1 MGYIELANPKWDRRL
16 IQLMMM
22 AWCHLLLHNTRL
34 HIRLTSFIAWTP
46 RPRPPVPVS
55 IADQK
60 QNVLPHSCLFNGVFK
75 FNRLKQLLSLHGHLP
90 TNHHATNPTPCILT
104 LTALTGISIINQP
117 DNVIGLK
124 NVLTIGC
131 TCYFYM
137 FTIRYMTFTF

>member
-1 MGYIELANPKWDRRL
+1 MPNGIEDWSNWWWWHDA
-16 IQLMMM
+16 I
-22 AWCHLLLHNTRL
+22 CCYTRL
-34 HIRLTSFIAWTP
+34 HIRLTYFIAWTP
-46 RPRPPVPVS
+46 RSRPPVPVS
-55 IADQK
+55 IADQQ

-75 FNRLKQLLSLHGHLP
+75 FNRLKQLLSLHGRTCPP
-90 TNHHATNPTPCILT
+90 TTTPTNPTPCILT
-104 LTALTGISIINQP
+104 ITALTGISIINQP

>member
-1 MGYIELANPKWDRRL
+1 MPNGIEDWSNWWWWHDA
-16 IQLMMM
+16 I
-22 AWCHLLLHNTRL
+22 CCYTRL
-34 HIRLTSFIAWTP
+34 HIRLTYFIAWTP
-46 RPRPPVPVS
+46 RSRPPVPVS
-55 IADQK
+55 IADQQ

-90 TNHHATNPTPCILT
+90 TNHLATNPTPCILT
-104 LTALTGISIINQP
+104 ITALTGISIINQP

-137 FTIRYMTFTF
+137 FTIRDMTFTF